1 MTCERDK
8 GELYQGDCLEVLPTL
23 AAGSVDF
30 VVADLPYG
38 QTHNKWDSCIDLGRL
53 WPELLRVAKEN
64 AAVVLF
70 AQGMFTVR
78 LMQSQ
83 PRLWRYNLIWD
94 KNTPTGFLN
103 AKRMP
108 LRVHE
113 DICVF
118 YRKLPTYNP
127 QKTSGHGRKTTRR
140 KGTNTTNY
148 GRAEAPSSYDS
159 TERYPT
165 SILEFSPDRKGEFA
179 RVHPTQKPLDLL
191 RWLVRTYS
199 NPGDVVLDC
208 CMGSG
213 TAGEAALLEGRRFVG
228 VELDGTYFELA
239 KRRIE
244 GVGEKGEDPP
254 GEEKGVETQ
263 PREEKGVEGQAQ
275 PGKEKSSGAR

>member
-1 MTCERDK
+1 M
-8 GELYQGDCLEVLPTL
+8 LPQLE
-23 AAGSVDF
+23 ASSVDL

-38 QTHNKWDSCIDLGRL
+38 QTHNKWDSCVPLDRL

-70 AQGMFTVR
+70 AQGMFTVA
-78 LMQSQ
+78 LMESQ
-83 PRLWRYNLIWD
+83 PRLWRYNLVWN
-94 KNTPTGFLN
+94 KHTPTGFLN

-127 QKTSGHGRKTTRR
+127 QKTSGHVRKQATRGAGTT
-140 KGTNTTNY
+140 TTNY
-148 GRAEAPSSYDS
+148 GRAEAPSVYDS

-179 RVHPTQKPLDLL
+179 RVHPTQKPVELL

-228 VELDGTYFELA
+228 IELDSTYFSVAE
-239 KRRIE
+239 KRIA
-244 GVGEKGEDPP
+244 GVLEKG
-254 GEEKGVETQ
+254 G
-263 PREEKGVEGQAQ
+263 
-275 PGKEKSSGAR
+275 GALRVRRA